1 MNYGHKK
8 SLAEFFKILKSK
20 AIDTN
25 KIWSD
30 IKQAVVKTI
39 IAVQPHLQ
47 Y

>member
-8 SLAEFFKILKSK
+8 SLAEFFKILKTK
-20 AIDTN
+20 GIDTN
-25 KIWSD
+25 TIWKD

-39 IAVQPHLQ
+39 VAVQPHLH